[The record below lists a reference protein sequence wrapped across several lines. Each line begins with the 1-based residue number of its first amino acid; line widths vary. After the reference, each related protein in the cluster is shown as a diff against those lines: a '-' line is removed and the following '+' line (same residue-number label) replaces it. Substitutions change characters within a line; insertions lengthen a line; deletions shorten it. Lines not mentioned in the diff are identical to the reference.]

1 MRNKPRIRFKGFTED
16 WEQRKLG
23 EIFEYLQNNTLS
35 RDSLNY
41 KNPNIKN
48 IHYGDI
54 LVKFDEI
61 LYGSNKDIPYI
72 NSELDLSKFSKS
84 LLRDGDIVFS
94 DTAEDD
100 AVGKAIE
107 LQNVSV
113 PFILS
118 GLHTIPC
125 RPLIPFG
132 KGYLGNFLNSDS
144 YRMQLRPLV
153 QGIKVSSISKSALK
167 DTMIVYPKKL
177 DEQEKIGGL
186 FYHIS
191 KMITLHQRKLEKLKL
206 AKKALLQKLF
216 PKNGSQFP
224 EIRFKGFTD
233 AWEQRKF
240 LDLLD
245 AQNGIRRGP
254 FGSSLKKDSFVKKSD
269 YVVYEQQN
277 AIYDNYETRYFISKE
292 KYNELIRFN
301 IQPGDFIMSGA
312 GTIGRISMV
321 PDGIKKGVFN
331 QALIRF
337 KVNKDSINPL
347 YFLKFMQSDMMQKQ
361 LTQANPGS
369 AMTNLVPMDEL
380 KKWDVTIPSLEEQNR
395 ISTFINQIDMFITL
409 HQRKLDKLQDMKKGL
424 LQKMFV

>member
-1 MRNKPRIRFKGFTED
+1 MAKNNKMPVIRFSGYTNV
-16 WEQRKLG
+16 WEQCKLG
-23 EIFEYLQNNTLS
+23 ECMDSFEYG
-35 RDSLNY
+35 LNAAAKEYDGMHKYIRITDIDDETHNFIQSNLTSPDIDFNSDVSDY
-41 KNPNIKN
+41 KLNIN
-48 IHYGDI
+48 
-54 LVKFDEI
+54 
-61 LYGSNKDIPYI
+61 
-72 NSELDLSKFSKS
+72 
-84 LLRDGDIVFS
+84 DIVFARTGAS
-94 DTAEDD
+94 
-100 AVGKAIE
+100 VGKTYLYNPSDGDLYYAGFLIRGKVNE
-107 LQNVSV
+107 ACDAGFIYQNTLTRDYDS
-113 PFILS
+113 FIRITSQRS
-118 GLHTIPC
+118 GQPGVNSKEYATFRLNIPC
-125 RPLIPFG
+125 
-132 KGYLGNFLNSDS
+132 KG
-144 YRMQLRPLV
+144 
-153 QGIKVSSISKSALK
+153 
-167 DTMIVYPKKL
+167 
-177 DEQEKIGGL
+177 EQEKISKLLNRLDKL
-186 FYHIS
+186 F
-191 KMITLHQRKLEKLKL
+191 TLHQRKLEKLKL
-206 AKKALLQKLF
+206 TKKALLQKLF
-216 PKNGSQFP
+216 PQNGSKLP
-224 EIRFKGFTD
+224 ELRFKGFTD

-254 FGSSLKKDSFVKKSD
+254 FGSALKKDSFVKKSD

-395 ISTFINQIDMFITL
+395 ISTFINQIDAFITL
-409 HQRKLDKLQDMKKGL
+409 HHRKLEMLKNVKKGL

>member
-1 MRNKPRIRFKGFTED
+1 MNKEKRRVPKLRFPGFTED
-16 WEQRKLG
+16 WEQRKLCQITTRVTRKNG
-23 EIFEYLQNNTLS
+23 SQSDLPLTISAQDGLVDQRKYFNRQVAS
-35 RDSLNY
+35 RDMSNYYLIKKGEFAYNKSYSEGYPFGAVKRLDYYDIGALSTLYILFEITDNNISSDFIVSYYMTHLWYKEISKRAAEGARNHGLLN
-41 KNPNIKN
+41 ISTE
-48 IHYGDI
+48 DF
-54 LVKFDEI
+54 FD
-61 LYGSNKDIPYI
+61 
-72 NSELDLSKFSKS
+72 SELNIPTS
-84 LLRDGDIVFS
+84 
-94 DTAEDD
+94 
-100 AVGKAIE
+100 IE
-107 LQNVSV
+107 EQVK
-113 PFILS
+113 I
-118 GLHTIPC
+118 
-125 RPLIPFG
+125 
-132 KGYLGNFLNSDS
+132 GNF
-144 YRMQLRPLV
+144 
-153 QGIKVSSISKSALK
+153 IKQFDK
-167 DTMIVYPKKL
+167 
-177 DEQEKIGGL
+177 
-186 FYHIS
+186 F
-191 KMITLHQRKLEKLKL
+191 ITLHQRKLEHLNLK
-206 AKKALLQKLF
+206 KKALLQKLF
-216 PKNGSQFP
+216 PKNGECYPELRFP
-224 EIRFKGFTD
+224 GFTD

-254 FGSSLKKDSFVKKSD
+254 FGSALKKDSFVKKSD

-395 ISTFINQIDMFITL
+395 ISTFINQIDAFITL
-409 HQRKLDKLQDMKKGL
+409 HHRKLEMLKNVKKGL

>member
-1 MRNKPRIRFKGFTED
+1 MSKEKRRVPKLRFPRFTED
-16 WEQRKLG
+16 WEQRKLCQITTRVTRKNG
-23 EIFEYLQNNTLS
+23 SQSDLPLTISAQDGLVDQRKYFNRQVAS
-35 RDSLNY
+35 RDMSNYYLIKKGEFAYNKSYSEGYPFGAVKRLDYYDIGALSTLYILFEITDNNISSDFIVSYYMTHLWYKEISKRAAEGARNHGLLN
-41 KNPNIKN
+41 ISTE
-48 IHYGDI
+48 DF
-54 LVKFDEI
+54 FD
-61 LYGSNKDIPYI
+61 
-72 NSELDLSKFSKS
+72 SELNIPTS
-84 LLRDGDIVFS
+84 
-94 DTAEDD
+94 
-100 AVGKAIE
+100 IE
-107 LQNVSV
+107 EQVK
-113 PFILS
+113 I
-118 GLHTIPC
+118 
-125 RPLIPFG
+125 
-132 KGYLGNFLNSDS
+132 GNF
-144 YRMQLRPLV
+144 
-153 QGIKVSSISKSALK
+153 IKQFDK
-167 DTMIVYPKKL
+167 
-177 DEQEKIGGL
+177 
-186 FYHIS
+186 F
-191 KMITLHQRKLEKLKL
+191 ITLHQRKLEHLNLK
-206 AKKALLQKLF
+206 KKALLQKLF
-216 PKNGSQFP
+216 PKNGECYPELRFP
-224 EIRFKGFTD
+224 GFTD

-254 FGSSLKKDSFVKKSD
+254 FGSALKKDSFVKKSD

-395 ISTFINQIDMFITL
+395 ISTFINQIDAFITL
-409 HQRKLDKLQDMKKGL
+409 HHRKLEMLKNVKKGL